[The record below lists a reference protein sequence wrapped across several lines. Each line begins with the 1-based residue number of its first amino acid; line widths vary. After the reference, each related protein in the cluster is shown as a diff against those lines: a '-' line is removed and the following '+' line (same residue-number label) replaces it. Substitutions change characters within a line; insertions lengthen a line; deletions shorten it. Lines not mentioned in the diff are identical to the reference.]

1 MPDLVIGGRR
11 SGMPRPTWRAGV
23 IAVAMLGVAV
33 IVAYFIYKRT
43 VAYDIPAGQAKG
55 AITSVQPAP
64 GAQASLTYGTASLT
78 WVGGLPVLRVTGDA
92 HTVGAAHGRL
102 LAPWL
107 ADVVRAHAP
116 SIEGTV
122 TDEGMFGGT
131 THTMRLAWRWRFI
144 DDGLVD
150 TDRRMVAGM
159 TRGAAASGVPL
170 AFEDLVR
177 DQAVLDV
184 GVPSPRTDEAEQK
197 SLAQSLTVIA
207 RQAQAPARVW
217 IGRTFALAGLDDGG
231 EAAFPVLTIAHPE
244 GKTAWAG
251 IGWPGSLGVVTG
263 VNAHGIAV
271 MVDPARTADVRP
283 TRTAR
288 PVALLVRTLLE
299 QASTLDE
306 AVKLIEGTPTLGTA
320 VIVVV
325 DGTSGRW
332 VQVERT
338 PSKAITERNP
348 QIPAVGDVLTT
359 HALSGDPEND
369 RASRIL
375 STKGKV
381 ERAAKLVRQP
391 LADVGAMAAVLR
403 DRKALDESP
412 RPPGHRGAIDDGR
425 AVHTVILDPASLE
438 LWVADPSAA
447 GRMRAFDL
455 RHELRGEGDRPTP
468 AADIPAEADVELDR
482 VHNLRAARADL
493 RLARALLAR
502 EQLEAA
508 DEACARAR
516 ARVPTLPETLELE
529 ATIAQARGDI
539 TRARSVFQ
547 AWLDNGPDDAKAEER
562 ARSALAR

>member
-43 VAYDIPAGQAKG
+43 VAYDIPGGEAKG
-55 AITSVQPAP
+55 AITSVQSAP
-64 GAQASLTYGTASLT
+64 GAQPALTYGNASLT
-78 WVGGLPVLRVTGDA
+78 WVGGLPVLRVAGDA

-107 ADVVRAHAP
+107 LPIVRSHAP

-122 TDEGMFGGT
+122 TDEGLFGGM
-131 THTMRLAWRWRFI
+131 THNMRLAWRWRFV

-150 TDRRMVAGM
+150 TDRRMLAGM
-159 TRGAAASGVPL
+159 TRGAAASGVSL
-170 AFEDLVR
+170 RFEDLVR

-207 RQAQAPARVW
+207 HQAQAPARVW

-231 EAAFPVLTIAHPE
+231 EAAYPVVSIVRPD
-244 GKTAWAG
+244 GRTAWAG

-263 VNAHGIAV
+263 INAHGIAV

-288 PVALLVRTLLE
+288 PVALLVRTILE
-299 QASTLDE
+299 QATTLDD
-306 AVKLIEGTPTLGTA
+306 AIKLIEGTPTLGTA

-338 PSKAITERNP
+338 PNKAITERNP
-348 QIPAVGDVLTT
+348 KQPAIGDVLTT

-375 STKGKV
+375 STKGRV
-381 ERAAKLVRQP
+381 ERAAKLVRAP
-391 LADVGAMAAVLR
+391 LADVAAMAAVLR

-412 RPPGHRGAIDDGR
+412 RPPGHRGVIDDGR

-438 LWVADPSAA
+438 LWVSDPSAA

-482 VHNLRAARADL
+482 VANLRAARADL
-493 RLARALLAR
+493 RVARALLAADDAAR
-502 EQLEAA
+502 A

-516 ARVPTLPETLELE
+516 ARVPGLPETLELE
-529 ATIAQARGDI
+529 ATIAQARGD
-539 TRARSVFQ
+539 TARARAVFQ
-547 AWLDNGPDDAKAEER
+547 AWLDASPDDPKAEER
-562 ARSALAR
+562 ARSVLAR

>member
-43 VAYDIPAGQAKG
+43 VAYDIPGGAVKG
-55 AITSVQPAP
+55 AITSVQSAP
-64 GAQASLTYGTASLT
+64 GAPPALTFGDASLT
-78 WVGGLPVLRVTGDA
+78 WVGGLPVLRVVGDA

-107 ADVVRAHAP
+107 APVVRAHGP
-116 SIEGTV
+116 SIESTV
-122 TDEGMFGGT
+122 TDEGLFGGM
-131 THTMRLAWRWRFI
+131 THNMRLAWRWRFV

-150 TDRRMVAGM
+150 SDRRMLAGM
-159 TRGAAASGVPL
+159 TRGAAASGVHL

-207 RQAQAPARVW
+207 HQASAPARIW

-231 EAAFPVLTIAHPE
+231 EAAIPVLTIARPE
-244 GKTAWAG
+244 GRIAWAG
-251 IGWPGSLGVVTG
+251 LGWPGTVGVVTG
-263 VNAHGIAV
+263 VNAHGIAA

-288 PVALLVRTLLE
+288 PVALLVRTVLE
-299 QASTLDE
+299 QATTLDE
-306 AVKLIEGTPTLGTA
+306 AIKLVEGTPTLGTA
-320 VIVVV
+320 VIVLV
-325 DGTSGRW
+325 DGNSGRW

-338 PSKAITERNP
+338 PNKAITERNP
-348 QIPAVGDVLTT
+348 KQSAVGDVLTT

-375 STKGKV
+375 STKGRV
-381 ERAAKLVRQP
+381 ERAAKLVRAP
-391 LADVGAMAAVLR
+391 LADVNAMAAVLR

-412 RPPGHRGAIDDGR
+412 RPPGHRGVIDDGR

-468 AADIPAEADVELDR
+468 AADIAAEADVELDR
-482 VHNLRAARADL
+482 VANLRAARADL
-493 RLARALLAR
+493 RDARALLEAGD
-502 EQLEAA
+502 LERA

-529 ATIAQARGDI
+529 ATIAQARGD
-539 TRARSVFQ
+539 TARARAVFQ
-547 AWLDNGPDDAKAEER
+547 AWLDASPDDPKAEER
-562 ARSALAR
+562 ARSVLAR

>member
-1 MPDLVIGGRR
+1 
-11 SGMPRPTWRAGV
+11 MPRPTWRAGV

-43 VAYDIPAGQAKG
+43 VAYDIPGGEAKG
-55 AITSVQPAP
+55 AITSVQSAP
-64 GAQASLTYGTASLT
+64 GAQPALTYGNASLT
-78 WVGGLPVLRVTGDA
+78 WTGGVPVLRVAGDA
-92 HTVGAAHGRL
+92 HTVGASHGRL

-107 ADVVRAHAP
+107 AAFVRARAP

-122 TDEGMFGGT
+122 TDEGWFGGW
-131 THTMRLAWRWRFI
+131 THNMRLAWRWRFI

-150 TDRRMVAGM
+150 TDRRMLAGM
-159 TRGAAASGVPL
+159 TRGAAASGVHL

-197 SLAQSLTVIA
+197 SLSQSLTVIA
-207 RQAQAPARVW
+207 HQAQAPARVW
-217 IGRTFALAGLDDGG
+217 IGRTFALGGLDDGG
-231 EAAFPVLTIAHPE
+231 ESAFPVVTIARPE
-244 GKTAWAG
+244 GRTAWAG
-251 IGWPGSLGVVTG
+251 VGWPGALGVVTG

-288 PVALLVRTLLE
+288 PVSLLARTILE
-299 QASTLDE
+299 QATTLDE
-306 AVKLIEGTPTLGTA
+306 AIKMVEGTPTLGTA
-320 VIVVV
+320 VIVLV

-348 QIPAVGDVLTT
+348 KQPAIGDVLTT

-375 STKGKV
+375 STKGRV
-381 ERAAKLVRQP
+381 ERAAKLVRAP
-391 LADVGAMAAVLR
+391 LPDVASMAAVLR

-412 RPPGHRGAIDDGR
+412 RPPGHRGVIDDGR

-438 LWVADPSAA
+438 LWVADPTAA

-468 AADIPAEADVELDR
+468 AADIAADVDVELDR
-482 VHNLRAARADL
+482 VENLRVARADLRAARAFVASGD
-493 RLARALLAR
+493 LARA
-502 EQLEAA
+502 
-508 DEACARAR
+508 DESCARAR
-516 ARVPTLPETLELE
+516 ARVPALPEALELE

-539 TRARSVFQ
+539 ARARTVFQ
-547 AWLDNGPDDAKAEER
+547 AWLDAGPDDPKAEER
-562 ARSALAR
+562 ARSVLAR

>member
-43 VAYDIPAGQAKG
+43 VAYDVPGGVAKG
-55 AITSVQPAP
+55 EMTAVQPAP
-64 GAQASLTYGTASLT
+64 GAQPVLTYGNASLT
-78 WVGGLPVLRVTGDA
+78 WVGGLPVLRVGGDA
-92 HTVGAAHGRL
+92 HTMGAAHGRL

-107 ADVVRAHAP
+107 AAIVRSHAP

-122 TDEGMFGGT
+122 TDEGLFGGT
-131 THTMRLAWRWRFI
+131 THNMRLAWRWRFI

-150 TDRRMVAGM
+150 TDRRMLAGL
-159 TRGAAASGVPL
+159 TRGAAASGVHL
-170 AFEDLVR
+170 RFEDVVR

-207 RQAQAPARVW
+207 HQAQAPARVW

-231 EAAFPVLTIAHPE
+231 EAAYPVVTIARPE
-244 GKTAWAG
+244 GRTAWAG
-251 IGWPGSLGVVTG
+251 IGWPGAVGVVTG

-288 PVALLVRTLLE
+288 PIALLVRTILE
-299 QASTLDE
+299 QATTLDE
-306 AVKLIEGTPTLGTA
+306 AIKLVEGTPTLGA
-320 VIVVV
+320 AVLVIV
-325 DGTSGRW
+325 DGSSGRW

-338 PSKAITERNP
+338 PNKAITERNP
-348 QIPAVGDVLTT
+348 KQRALGDVLTT

-375 STKGKV
+375 STKGRV
-381 ERAAKLVRQP
+381 ERAAKLVRNP
-391 LADVGAMAAVLR
+391 LADVGAMATVLR
-403 DRKALDESP
+403 DRKAVDESP
-412 RPPGHRGAIDDGR
+412 RPPGHRGVIDDGR
-425 AVHTVILDPASLE
+425 AVHSVILDPASLE
-438 LWVADPSAA
+438 LWVADPTAA

-468 AADIPAEADVELDR
+468 AADILAEPDVELDR
-482 VHNLRAARADL
+482 AANLRAARADL
-493 RLARALLAR
+493 RVARALLAAGNAV
-502 EQLEAA
+502 AA

-516 ARVPTLPETLELE
+516 ARVPSLPETLELE
-529 ATIAQARGDI
+529 AMIAQARGDNA
-539 TRARSVFQ
+539 RARAVFQ
-547 AWLDNGPDDAKAEER
+547 AWLDASPDDPKAEER
-562 ARSALAR
+562 ARSVLAR